1 MAIDFVNPL
10 TAGTVLVREDI
21 RSQNY
26 VPGVSGWIVEADGD
40 AEFNDVTIRGGV
52 VVSGTALY
60 YDGAPGPGTLFLAI
74 AAAAGVDAYG
84 NTYDAGLTMGKN
96 GVRQVRLTYDLEGGY
111 LDLPFNDV
119 NELTTGHVV
128 MRRSLSGTP
137 QQQLFLQLAT
147 ATQTVAGGT
156 CAVRLQSASV
166 DGTRPARFEVFTDP
180 GGVTDSVLTSNHHQ
194 TQILPS
200 TASGNSVLYVQG
212 PPAHAGNLLRV
223 SDNGT
228 DRLVLLPDGTATLTG
243 SLAVSG
249 YATAQN
255 LQSDSVS
262 VSFVAL
268 SSSTVAVVF
277 PTAYPVGVVPNVMTN
292 INSGAGATARWGS
305 RAINV
310 NNTGF
315 TLFVYKCDAADPAQ
329 TWANVPVQW
338 FAHD

>member
-1 MAIDFVNPL
+1 
-10 TAGTVLVREDI
+10 
-21 RSQNY
+21 
-26 VPGVSGWIVEADGD
+26 
-40 AEFNDVTIRGGV
+40 
-52 VVSGTALY
+52 
-60 YDGAPGPGTLFLAI
+60 LFLSI
-74 AAAAGVDAYG
+74 AAAAGADAFG
-84 NTYDAGLTMGKN
+84 NAYDAGLTMGKSS
-96 GVRQVRLTYDLEGGY
+96 VRQVRLTYDIEGGY
-111 LDLPFNDV
+111 IDLPFNDV

-180 GGVTDSVLTSNHHQ
+180 GGVIDSVLTSNHHQ

-200 TASGNSVLYVQG
+200 TASGNSVLNVQG
-212 PPAHAGNLLRV
+212 PAGHTGNLLRV

-228 DRLVLLPDGTATLTG
+228 DRFVILPDGTATLTG

-249 YATAQN
+249 YVTGQN
-255 LQSDSVS
+255 HQSGSVN

-268 SSSTVAVVF
+268 SSSTVAVLYDVAF
-277 PTAYPVGVVPNVMTN
+277 PVGVVPTVTTN
-292 INSGAGATARWGS
+292 INSGAGVTARWDS
-305 RAINV
+305 RAFNV
-310 NNTGF
+310 SNTGF
-315 TLFVYKCDAADPAQ
+315 TLFVYKTDGADPAQ

-338 FAHD
+338 HAHAD